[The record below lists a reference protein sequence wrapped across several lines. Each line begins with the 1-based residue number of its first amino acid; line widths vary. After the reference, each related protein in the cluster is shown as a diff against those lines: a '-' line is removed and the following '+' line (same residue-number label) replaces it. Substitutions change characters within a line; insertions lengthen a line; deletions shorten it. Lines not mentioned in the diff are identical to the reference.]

1 MHYFFFKNNHLYC
14 ENVRII
20 DIVKKIKT
28 PFYLYSHR
36 TIYEHFNKIDEAF
49 KDIPHIICYSLKA
62 NSNLS
67 ILKMLQKMG
76 SGADIVSGGELY
88 KALKA
93 GIPAKKIVFA
103 GVGKTDE
110 EIEYAIKSDILM
122 FNIES
127 ISEAE
132 KINSIARKFKRKVD
146 AALRINPD
154 VDVDTHHY
162 DITGKKENKFGLNI
176 ELGKKLFIR
185 LNKLKN
191 LNICGIHVHIGSQI
205 TKVTPYIMAL
215 KKVVKL
221 IDDLDK
227 IGIKIKRLNIGGGLG
242 IIYKDETP
250 STAKEFADNI
260 LPLIKPL
267 DVTLILEPGRFI
279 VGNAGIL
286 VTKVLYIKKG
296 GVKNFVIVDAGMS
309 DLIRPSLYGAYHNII
324 PIIKTKGVIK
334 VDVVGPICESG
345 DFLGKDRELPKVKEG
360 DFLAVMGAGAYGFT
374 MASNYNARRRPA
386 EIIVKDDKF
395 WIARKRETYKDLIKG
410 EKIIKGL

>member
-176 ELGKKLFIR
+176 ELGKKLFIK

>member
-1 MHYFFFKNNHLYC
+1 
-14 ENVRII
+14 
-20 DIVKKIKT
+20 
-28 PFYLYSHR
+28 
-36 TIYEHFNKIDEAF
+36 
-49 KDIPHIICYSLKA
+49 
-62 NSNLS
+62 
-67 ILKMLQKMG
+67 MG